1 MLSWYLFLHCRTK
14 ILRILIHLSYERN
27 KILRNRLRVNDD
39 FSTNWEYQKVE
50 SPKQVDIWHT
60 TKIQYI
66 LNTISLLPIVEY
78 FLEKDIPV
86 KKRRR
91 KLLKKNEISAP
102 FSDSPLSKV
111 NYFLILNLN
120 TTLYSIS

>member
-1 MLSWYLFLHCRTK
+1 M
-14 ILRILIHLSYERN
+14 
-27 KILRNRLRVNDD
+27 
-39 FSTNWEYQKVE
+39 E